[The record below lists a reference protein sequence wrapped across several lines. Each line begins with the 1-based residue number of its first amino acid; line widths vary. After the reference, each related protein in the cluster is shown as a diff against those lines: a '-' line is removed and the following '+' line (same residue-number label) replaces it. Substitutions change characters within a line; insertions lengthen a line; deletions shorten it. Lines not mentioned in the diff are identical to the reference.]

1 MESDGR
7 IRLIRWVRGGL
18 AVACSGLLAACG
30 GSAQSDR
37 SASDAGVTPGTSATV
52 SQPSTPPVDWF
63 EARGPVLSVK
73 AGPYPH
79 SVQIVDALLSPD
91 APQSPAPQGLT
102 HIQLLLKVTGAPG
115 RPMKAPHPR
124 ANWVVQYDGC
134 KTAQE
139 TETKISCGSM
149 DDGGRYFTAEQMR
162 AQDYS
167 AGVYNQFGD
176 LKADTAYWI
185 RSWQLVPEKAD
196 LSRAQLCEGVRNG
209 VPGNCIP
216 LGTVRRDGAASPTAG

>member
-7 IRLIRWVRGGL
+7 IRLIRWMRGGF

-30 GSAQSDR
+30 GSGQSDR
-37 SASDAGVTPGTSATV
+37 SASDGGVTPGASATV
-52 SQPSTPPVDWF
+52 SQPSAPSVDWF
-63 EARGPVLSVK
+63 QARGPVLSVK

-115 RPMKAPHPR
+115 RPMKAPHPQ
-124 ANWVVQYDGC
+124 AYWVVQYDGC
-134 KTAQE
+134 KAAQK
-139 TETKISCGSM
+139 TETRISCGSM
-149 DDGGRYFTAEQMR
+149 DDGGQYFTAEQMR

-167 AGVYNQFGD
+167 AGVYSQFGD

-185 RSWQLVPEKAD
+185 RAWQLVPEKAD
-196 LSRAQLCEGVRNG
+196 LSQGQLCEGVRNG
-209 VPGNCIP
+209 VPDNCIP
-216 LGTVRRDGAASPTAG
+216 LGAVRRDGADSPAAG